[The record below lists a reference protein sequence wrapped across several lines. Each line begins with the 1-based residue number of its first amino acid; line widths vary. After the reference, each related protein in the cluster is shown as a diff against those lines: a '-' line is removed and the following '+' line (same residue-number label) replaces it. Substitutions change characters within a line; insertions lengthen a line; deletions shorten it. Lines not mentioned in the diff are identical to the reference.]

1 MSSALAQT
9 LIGGGLAILGG
20 LIAAWWQIS
29 RSDDVAQRIRR
40 AERYES
46 ALIELNAQVAKAA
59 SQVGEVWGAHPA
71 RLRRLR
77 QGQTD
82 ASEYDLV
89 DQPLTELLNHWT
101 AVSSPIISDNAIVA
115 AFANLHA
122 ERATHMW
129 HEGSLAYSGQPPQNG
144 KIDTTQLLQDLE
156 AVYVA
161 VTEVSTQTRSR
172 VAALHDGPHQPLLRR
187 VSALSPAAKRK
198 NS

>member
-1 MSSALAQT
+1 
-9 LIGGGLAILGG
+9 
-20 LIAAWWQIS
+20 
-29 RSDDVAQRIRR
+29 
-40 AERYES
+40 
-46 ALIELNAQVAKAA
+46 LIELNAQVAKAD
-59 SQVGEVWGAHPA
+59 SQVGEVRGNHVA
-71 RLRRLR
+71 RLRRLS

-89 DQPLTELLNHWT
+89 DQPLAELLTHWT
-101 AVSSPIISDNAIVA
+101 AVSSPIIFDDAIVA
-115 AFANLHA
+115 AFANLHV
-122 ERATHMW
+122 ERETHMW

-144 KIDTTQLLQDLE
+144 KIDTMQFQQDLE

-161 VTEVSTQTRSR
+161 VTEVSAQARSQ